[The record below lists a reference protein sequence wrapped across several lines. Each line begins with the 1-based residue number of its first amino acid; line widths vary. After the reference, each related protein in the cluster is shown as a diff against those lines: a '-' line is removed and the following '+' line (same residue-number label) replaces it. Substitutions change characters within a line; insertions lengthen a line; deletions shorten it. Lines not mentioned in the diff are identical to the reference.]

1 MGAKGAQAP
10 PIFGTTKTSVFST
23 NTQIVLDRVLEYMI
37 ACNLPYV
44 NVTSNSTTD
53 TIHIT
58 WYAAWQNK
66 GARCGR
72 EKRWRQQG
80 QRNGKGWNS
89 NINLN
94 VSLAE
99 NVLVLLLFVLWVFG
113 NELLSIFLLIFCLIS
128 VENLIKS
135 LCIGILEF

>member
-53 TIHIT
+53 GLILISIHIT
-58 WYAAWQNK
+58 
-66 GARCGR
+66 
-72 EKRWRQQG
+72 
-80 QRNGKGWNS
+80 
-89 NINLN
+89 
-94 VSLAE
+94 
-99 NVLVLLLFVLWVFG
+99 
-113 NELLSIFLLIFCLIS
+113 
-128 VENLIKS
+128 
-135 LCIGILEF
+135 

>member
-53 TIHIT
+53 RLILIFIHIT
-58 WYAAWQNK
+58 
-66 GARCGR
+66 
-72 EKRWRQQG
+72 
-80 QRNGKGWNS
+80 
-89 NINLN
+89 
-94 VSLAE
+94 
-99 NVLVLLLFVLWVFG
+99 
-113 NELLSIFLLIFCLIS
+113 
-128 VENLIKS
+128 
-135 LCIGILEF
+135 